1 MVSAKNSKLGFSNK
15 KQTNN
20 FLKQFYADVTSS
32 KMQKHAMFHSPYN
45 LKNQILRGGGGDRGG
60 ESYKEESFTQIS
72 NFMKARLNEV
82 KLLLKMVI

>member
-32 KMQKHAMFHSPYN
+32 KM
-45 LKNQILRGGGGDRGG
+45 
-60 ESYKEESFTQIS
+60 
-72 NFMKARLNEV
+72 
-82 KLLLKMVI
+82 